1 MTVLSRNGAAI
12 SVYPTALAVSTGDSF
27 DIDFE
32 FGNNPTYIKSFI
44 RTLAG
49 EIIELSL
56 YSDYDVSIS
65 ENPGYNNSWGTLTL
79 KNDYQNCS
87 AICIYR
93 QIENSQD
100 VAFSSQTIFADT
112 TEEALDK
119 LTMLVQDEDYGAR
132 AITAPKDDL
141 LNPADMELPNREI
154 RANSVIVFNDTGNV
168 STRPIAEAFVDVVD
182 NLDSTDPDKALSA
195 NMGHELNSTLTSIA
209 TDVSDLDI
217 KVEEIETKTTAIE
230 SSISAL
236 EDKTDATNTK
246 VSELETKTDATNTKV
261 SELETKIISIDEHV
275 AEQVGEL
282 EIKTDLTNER
292 VDALETKT
300 DATNERVAILEP
312 QIEALNNEISPIK
325 ESITAIQSEISGI
338 KKQIEAFDTRI
349 SAVENSLTLK
359 QDIISAGVGINIT
372 DGKIINVDIATKD
385 KVGIVKPGKNLDIE
399 ADGTINVN
407 LAPSYTVSEIQ
418 TAIDTSTYSN
428 VAYKCLTAGDKVLI
442 FIYSSSNLIDSYRG
456 INFENIKASSSFACN
471 NLDSVSA
478 FGKYMIWQDTN
489 NHIWREDLSN
499 TNRRDLNAI
508 IKSLAPAEINVYD
521 VRRGFQVEGGLY
533 VIILDSNSQ
542 NYKLF
547 FYDDSFSQTGIEVIN
562 NLGSSDPSTR
572 FYYSEEEKVLYFWWI
587 TVTNKYLTLISQANP
602 NSPQVLKTY
611 DSTTF
616 NINPSSFTFNY
627 VFSYKQGIL
636 SDETNGYL
644 ATLTDFF
651 DFTELK
657 INNTPASGLYID
669 NGEIIALDSL
679 NALIGI
685 NTSATE
691 SLTTLPL
698 KNTGG
703 TASSFHAVKFNN
715 EIYIINFLLGSSTS
729 RIEYRKIIKQ

>member
-56 YSDYDVSIS
+56 YSDYDVTIS

-93 QIENSQD
+93 KIENSQD

-112 TEEALDK
+112 TEDALDK

-141 LNPADMELPNREI
+141 LNPIDMELPNREI

-195 NMGHELNSTLTSIA
+195 NMGHELNSTITSIA

-217 KVEEIETKTTAIE
+217 KVEE
-230 SSISAL
+230 
-236 EDKTDATNTK
+236 
-246 VSELETKTDATNTKV
+246 
-261 SELETKIISIDEHV
+261 
-275 AEQVGEL
+275 
-282 EIKTDLTNER
+282 
-292 VDALETKT
+292 LETKT
-300 DATNERVAILEP
+300 DATNERVAILES
-312 QIEALNNEISPIK
+312 QIETLNNEITPIK
-325 ESITAIQSEISGI
+325 ESITSIQSEISEI

-359 QDIISAGVGINIT
+359 QDIISAGVGINIS
-372 DGKIINVDIATKD
+372 DGKIINADIATKD
-385 KVGIVKPGKNLDIE
+385 KVGIVKPGKDLAIE

-407 LAPSYTVSEIQ
+407 LTPSYTVSEIQ
-418 TAIDTSTYSN
+418 TAIDTSAYSN
-428 VAYKCLTAGDKVLI
+428 IAYICLTAGGNVLI
-442 FIYSSSNLIDSYRG
+442 FLYTGGSIINLYRG
-456 INFENIKASSSFACN
+456 INFENIVSSSSFDCSELA
-471 NLDSVSA
+471 SVSA
-478 FGKYMIWQDTN
+478 FGNYMVWKGTN
-489 NHIWREDLSN
+489 THIWRENLFN
-499 TNRRDLNAI
+499 TNRIDLNAQI
-508 IKSLAPAEINVYD
+508 QSLAPAAINISGI
-521 VRRGFQVEGGLY
+521 RMGFQAEGGLY
-533 VIILDSNSQ
+533 VIIFDSNSQ
-542 NYKLF
+542 NYKLL
-547 FYDDSFSQTGIEVIN
+547 FYDDSLSQTGIEVLN
-562 NLGSSDPSTR
+562 NLSSSFQFSR
-572 FYYSEEEKVLYFWWI
+572 FYYSEEEKVLYFWWS
-587 TVTNKYLTLISQANP
+587 TSTNQYLTLISQANP
-602 NSPQVLKTY
+602 NFPQVLKTY
-611 DSTTF
+611 DVTTF

-627 VFSYKQGIL
+627 VFSNKQGIL
-636 SDETNGYL
+636 SDESNGYL

-657 INNTPASGLYID
+657 INNTPAAGLYID
-669 NGEIIALDSL
+669 NGEIIGLDYS
-679 NALIGI
+679 NELIGI

-691 SLTTLPL
+691 SITTLPL

-703 TASSFHAVKFNN
+703 TATQFHAVKFNN
-715 EIYIINFLLGSSTS
+715 EIYITNFLLGSSAS
-729 RIEYRKIIKQ
+729 RIEYRKIIKH